1 MGALLSMLRDLFS
14 GRKLEMCIV
23 GLENSGKTTL
33 LNVLAQGEPMT
44 TLPTVGLN
52 LRKVKKDN
60 VTMKVWDMGGQERF
74 RSEWAVYAATSDVVL
89 FVVDASD
96 TEKISVAK
104 KELHQLLDDK
114 ALEHK
119 PLLVLLNKIDVQP
132 TLSKT
137 DAVKVLSLDYIN
149 SQRNPWVVIP
159 ISALHKTNVTE
170 VVQWLIEK
178 SGR

>member
-1 MGALLSMLRDLFS
+1 MGALFSMLRDLFS
-14 GRKLEMCIV
+14 GKKLEMCIV

-33 LNVLAQGEPMT
+33 LNVLSNNEPMT

-52 LRKVKKDN
+52 LRKVKKEN

-74 RSEWAVYAATSDVVL
+74 RSEWSVYAATSDVVI

-96 TEKISVAK
+96 TERIPAAK
-104 KELHQLLDDK
+104 KELHQLLEDK
-114 ALEHK
+114 SLEHK

-159 ISALHKTNVTE
+159 ISALQKTNITE
-170 VVQWLIEK
+170 VVQWLLEK
-178 SGR
+178 ANK